1 MKIKRFVC
9 NAFQENCYVVSDG
22 SRCVII
28 DPGFD
33 PGQAGP
39 APGANAKTG
48 AFAGEPFFGETVKDA
63 GGAGEL
69 DGLYSYLDAEG
80 LRPEAIL
87 LTHSHWDHILGVPAL
102 VERFGIPVIS
112 ATTSLQ
118 TPEGLVSCLEGGE
131 PGVQTPE
138 GLVSCLEGSK
148 PGVQTP
154 ERPISC
160 LEGENEAWGFKVI
173 ATPGHTPDSV
183 CYYNETEHILF
194 TGDTLFAGSIGRTD
208 LPGGDYDSEIR
219 SIMEKL
225 IFLPGETEIYPGHG
239 PASTIARERAE
250 NPFLEPFNEREEIF
264 PDEEK

>member
-33 PGQAGP
+33 PGQAGD
-39 APGANAKTG
+39 GS
-48 AFAGEPFFGETVKDA
+48 
-63 GGAGEL
+63 EL
-69 DGLYSYLDAEG
+69 DGLYSYLEAEG
-80 LRPEAIL
+80 LTPEAIL
-87 LTHSHWDHILGVPAL
+87 LTHSHWDHTLGVPAL
-102 VERFGIPVIS
+102 VERFGIPVFS

-118 TPEGLVSCLEGGE
+118 TLGKPVSCLERG
-131 PGVQTPE
+131 
-138 GLVSCLEGSK
+138 K

-154 ERPISC
+154 GKPVSC
-160 LEGENEAWGFKVI
+160 LEGDGDEVRGFKVI

-183 CYYNETEHILF
+183 CYYNEAEHILF

-239 PASTIARERAE
+239 PSSTIARERME
-250 NPFLEPFNEREEIF
+250 NPFLEPFNEREEL
-264 PDEEK
+264 DLD

>member
-33 PGQAGP
+33 PGQAGD
-39 APGANAKTG
+39 GS
-48 AFAGEPFFGETVKDA
+48 
-63 GGAGEL
+63 EL
-69 DGLYSYLDAEG
+69 DGLYGYLEAEG
-80 LRPEAIL
+80 LTPEAIL
-87 LTHSHWDHILGVPAL
+87 LTHSHWDHTLGVPAL
-102 VERFGIPVIS
+102 VERFGIPVFS

-118 TPEGLVSCLEGGE
+118 TPGKPVSCLEGGE
-131 PGVQTPE
+131 PGVQTP
-138 GLVSCLEGSK
+138 GG
-148 PGVQTP
+148 
-154 ERPISC
+154 PISC
-160 LEGENEAWGFKVI
+160 LEGDGDEVRGFKVI

-183 CYYNETEHILF
+183 CYYNEAEHILF

-208 LPGGDYDSEIR
+208 LPGGDYDAEIR

>member
-33 PGQAGP
+33 PGQAGD
-39 APGANAKTG
+39 GS
-48 AFAGEPFFGETVKDA
+48 
-63 GGAGEL
+63 EL
-69 DGLYSYLDAEG
+69 DGLYSYLEAEG
-80 LRPEAIL
+80 LTPEAIL
-87 LTHSHWDHILGVPAL
+87 LTHSHWDHTLGVPAL
-102 VERFGIPVIS
+102 VERFGIPVFS

-118 TPEGLVSCLEGGE
+118 TPGKPVSCLEGDGDE
-131 PGVQTPE
+131 V
-138 GLVSCLEGSK
+138 
-148 PGVQTP
+148 
-154 ERPISC
+154 R
-160 LEGENEAWGFKVI
+160 GFKVI

-183 CYYNETEHILF
+183 CYYNEAEHILF

-239 PASTIARERAE
+239 PASTIARERME
-250 NPFLEPFNEREEIF
+250 NPFLEPFNEREEL
-264 PDEEK
+264 DLD

>member
-1 MKIKRFVC
+1 MKIKKFVC

-33 PGQAGP
+33 PGQAGQ

-69 DGLYSYLDAEG
+69 DGLYSYLETEG
-80 LRPEAIL
+80 LTPEAIL

-118 TPEGLVSCLEGGE
+118 TPEGLVSCLEG
-131 PGVQTPE
+131 
-138 GLVSCLEGSK
+138 SK

-154 ERPISC
+154 GGSISC

-239 PASTIARERAE
+239 PASIIARERAE

-264 PDEEK
+264 PDEE